1 VAVAPTLLAKSHVS
15 LSVLAMRANVGP
27 NSDGLPYGC
36 CMTAVEL
43 ATLEDEIAGVTL
55 NRPRRLNAID
65 GSLMDAMDD
74 VMDVLSTG
82 EFRAAILTGAG
93 RGFCAG
99 ADLSGTGE
107 PWTKP
112 PKTAPHSPPFKVSYD
127 AQVRLADLYTRLYEL
142 PIPVIAAVNGA
153 AVGGGLAFAL
163 HCDIRIASDQA
174 RFGSVFIKAG
184 FSSMD
189 MGTSYLL
196 PKIVGAGVARELMLT
211 GRIIDADEAYRIR
224 LVHEVVAPDELMAAA
239 LKMARSIV
247 ENNAYGVWQT
257 KIGLNTA
264 LDAPSLRH
272 AKEIENRT
280 QILTGFTNNPLE
292 AAKALMEKR
301 SPVWDSL

>member
-1 VAVAPTLLAKSHVS
+1 
-15 LSVLAMRANVGP
+15 M
-27 NSDGLPYGC
+27 
-36 CMTAVEL
+36 EL
-43 ATLEDEIAGVTL
+43 ETLEGDIARITL
-55 NRPRRLNAID
+55 NRPECLNAID
-65 GSLMDAMDD
+65 GSLIDGVDRALDM
-74 VMDVLSTG
+74 LTGG

-112 PKTAPHSPPFKVSYD
+112 KPTTPRFKVDYD
-127 AQVRLADLYTRLYEL
+127 SQVRLADLFTRIYEL
-142 PIPVIAAVNGA
+142 PIPVIAAVNGV

-163 HCDIRIASDQA
+163 VSDIRVASDQA
-174 RFGSVFIKAG
+174 RFSSAFIKAG

-211 GRIIDADEAYRIR
+211 GRIIDAAEAYRIK
-224 LVHEVVAPDELMAAA
+224 LVHEVVAPDDLMPAA
-239 LKMARSIV
+239 LKVARSIA

-257 KIGLNTA
+257 KIGLNAA

-272 AKEIENRT
+272 AIEIENRT
-280 QILTGFTNNPLE
+280 QILTGLTNNPVE
-292 AAKALMEKR
+292 AARAHREKR
-301 SPVWDSL
+301 APKWDPL

>member
-1 VAVAPTLLAKSHVS
+1 MNTQVT
-15 LSVLAMRANVGP
+15 
-27 NSDGLPYGC
+27 YGAG
-36 CMTAVEL
+36 MPAVEL
-43 ATLEDEIAGVTL
+43 EILEDNIACVTL

-65 GSLMDAMDD
+65 GSLIDGVDAAL
-74 VMDVLSTG
+74 DVLSGG
-82 EFRAAILTGAG
+82 EFRVAILTGAG

-107 PWTKP
+107 AWTKTTP
-112 PKTAPHSPPFKVSYD
+112 TTPAFKTNYD
-127 AQVRLADLYTRLYEL
+127 AQVRLADLFTRIYEL
-142 PIPVIAAVNGA
+142 PIPVIAAVNGV

-163 HCDIRIASDQA
+163 VCDIRVASDNA

-211 GRIIDADEAYRIR
+211 GRIIDAAEAYRIK

-239 LKMARSIV
+239 LKLARSIA

-257 KIGLNTA
+257 KIGLNAA

-272 AKEIENRT
+272 AIEIENRT
-280 QILTGFTNNPLE
+280 QILSGFTNNPTE
-292 AAKALMEKR
+292 AAKAHMEKR
-301 SPVWDSL
+301 APRWDPL